1 MSLEMFKH
9 LNKVFAIGVD
19 IGGSHVCSALVNLLD
34 GQVVPESFFET
45 KVDPHASASQIIGQ
59 WGDCIKQSAKV
70 AGDATI
76 SAIGIAMPGP
86 FDYVNG
92 ISHIAG
98 VGKFDR
104 LFGLNIARALGNQLE
119 RLGNIPIRFVNDASA
134 FAIGEAWAGVA
145 KGYKRVVSITLG
157 TGFGSSFLQD
167 GVPLSSG
174 SDLPENG
181 WVYCLPYQDSI
192 ADDYFSTRWFVGQ
205 YKKMTGID
213 ISGVRQMME
222 RTDTQPVVDA
232 IFENFGIRLAD
243 FMAPLLKRF
252 EADILVLGGNI
263 SNAYPLFAPYF
274 TGQLRKNGV
283 AIKVGV
289 SQLKDSAAIT
299 GAARLCNDDF
309 YCKLVDTQFE
319 NIAK

>member
-19 IGGSHVCSALVNLLD
+19 IGGSHVCSALVNLQD

-45 KVDPHASASQIIGQ
+45 KVDPQASASEIIGL

-76 SAIGIAMPGP
+76 TAIGIAMPGP
-86 FDYVNG
+86 FDYLNG

-104 LFGLNIARALGNQLE
+104 LFGLNIARALANELKQLD
-119 RLGNIPIRFVNDASA
+119 NIPIRFVNDASA

-145 KGYKRVVSITLG
+145 KRYRRAVSITLG
-157 TGFGSSFLQD
+157 TGFGSSFLEG

-213 ISGVRQMME
+213 VFGVRQMME

-232 IFENFGIRLAD
+232 IFEDFGFRLAD

-274 TGQLRKNGV
+274 TGQLHKNGV
-283 AIKVGV
+283 TIKVGV

-309 YCKLVDTQFE
+309 YCKLVGIQPE
-319 NIAK
+319 NRSI